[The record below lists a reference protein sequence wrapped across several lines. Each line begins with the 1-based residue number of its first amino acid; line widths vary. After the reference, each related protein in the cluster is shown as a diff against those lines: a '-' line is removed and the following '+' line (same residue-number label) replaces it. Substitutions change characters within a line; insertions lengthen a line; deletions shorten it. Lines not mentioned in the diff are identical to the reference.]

1 MSIYIYIY
9 VILFIYIY
17 IYVILFIIVY
27 QIISIVIGMFNMHF
41 CIFLNRFKMF
51 QNVSMRLSRFLSCHT
66 ALLLGPWARNN
77 CKAQHFQKSVESSIV
92 PHSNASKRLCLSF
105 AMTNQST

>member
-1 MSIYIYIY
+1 MFIY
-9 VILFIYIY
+9 IYIY

-77 CKAQHFQKSVESSIV
+77 CKAQHFSEICRIKHCPPFKRFKTALPILRHDEPVHLTSQK
-92 PHSNASKRLCLSF
+92 P
-105 AMTNQST
+105 